1 MNLEIITHHAG
12 SSSRYPPVVFVHGG
26 FHAAWCWDEY
36 FLPHFCAHGFD
47 VHALSLRGHGK
58 SDGREELDSWGLV
71 DYCADVAQV
80 CQGLPECPVLVGHSI
95 GAVIVQQYVQTHLAR
110 ALVMISPT
118 PLASMPLQKLWWSMR
133 HPLTT
138 AQMVIRQDINQSL
151 PALRHLF
158 FSSDT
163 PKEQIDR
170 YMAQMQTESN
180 RVFKDIA
187 RISDPNPRKVQLP
200 VLILAAEQDRIPKR
214 VNEWLAKSF
223 SAELETLPVAHD
235 VMLTP
240 KWKLAADR
248 VIDWIAATCR
258 TTAS

>member
-1 MNLEIITHHAG
+1 MNLEIITQYAG
-12 SSSRYPPVVFVHGG
+12 ASREPPVVFVHGG
-26 FHAAWCWDEY
+26 FHAAWCWEEY
-36 FLPHFCAHGFD
+36 FLPHFCARGFD

-58 SDGREELDSWGLV
+58 SDGYQELDCWGLA

-80 CQGLPECPVLVGHSI
+80 CQDLPECPVLVGHSI
-95 GAVIVQQYVQTHLAR
+95 GAVIAQQYVQTHLAR
-110 ALVMISPT
+110 ALVMIAPT
-118 PLASMPLQKLWWSMR
+118 PLASMPLQKLWWAIR

-138 AQMVIRQDINQSL
+138 AKMVIYQDINQSL

-158 FSSDT
+158 FSPDT

-187 RISDPNPRKVQLP
+187 RISDPNPRNVQLP
-200 VLILAAEQDRIPKR
+200 VLILAAEQDRIPKS
-214 VNEWLAKSF
+214 VNERLAKSF

-235 VMLTP
+235 AMLTP
-240 KWKLAADR
+240 KWRLAADR
-248 VIDWIAATCR
+248 IIDWIAATCKP
-258 TTAS
+258 TAS